1 MRNIIIGTAG
11 HIDHGKTTLI
21 KALTGRETD
30 RLEEEKRRGITI
42 DLGFTYFDLPNGSKA
57 GIIDVPG
64 HERFI
69 KNMLAGVVG
78 MDMVLLVIAADEGIM
93 PQTTEHLNILN
104 ILGLEN
110 GIVVL
115 TKCDLADQEWISL
128 VKEDIRDSLKST
140 FLEGAPIVE
149 VSSKTG
155 YGIDKLIQEINGL
168 AQKAVKERDLNT
180 ISRLPI
186 DRVFSI
192 QGFGTVITGTLIT
205 GILKKGDEVEIYPV
219 NKISRI
225 RNIQVHSSDAEK
237 AYAGQRTAINLSNIK
252 KTDIYRGCV
261 IAPVNS
267 MKNTMML
274 DVKLNLLKSSKR
286 IVVNRSRLHFYT
298 GTSEILTRV
307 VLLDRDELSPGES
320 CYAQLRL
327 EEEVAVRRGDK
338 FIVRF
343 YSPVETVGGGEI
355 IEPVPLK
362 RKRFD
367 EDLIEELKIKE
378 KGSGADVIEKI
389 IKQSKDLLSVS
400 ALAKTTAL
408 TETEVRDDI
417 EILEQE
423 EKISLFKVKN
433 EMYLWHKSF
442 EIELEEKLEKYLFNF
457 HKVNKYAKGAKK
469 SEIKSKFLPDLKQLL
484 FDTVILF
491 FAEKGLIKQTDEFI
505 SLPYFTVEYD
515 EDYTKIKGK
524 ALNILNDVKFEFLK
538 FEELEEKTGL
548 PMTSDVLS
556 LMMAEKDLVKINEL
570 VTSKI
575 LYEEAKNI
583 LVEFLEKNKKISA
596 AQYRDLLNTNRK
608 TAITLLE
615 HFDMVKLTKRVEN
628 DRILLNGE
636 WSK

>member
-30 RLEEEKRRGITI
+30 RWEEEKRRGITI
-42 DLGFTYFDLPNGSKA
+42 DLGFTYFDLPDGNKA

-64 HERFI
+64 HEKFI

-104 ILGLEN
+104 LLGVEN
-110 GIVVL
+110 GIVVI
-115 TKCDLADQEWISL
+115 TKCDIVDQEWISL
-128 VKEDIRDSLKST
+128 VKEDITETISST

-155 YGIDKLIQEINGL
+155 QGIEKLIQEIINI
-168 AQKAVKERDLNT
+168 ADKAVKERELNT
-180 ISRLPI
+180 IPRLPI

-205 GILKKGDEVEIYPV
+205 GILKKGEEVEIYPV
-219 NKISRI
+219 NKICRI
-225 RNIQVHSSDAEK
+225 RNIQVHSSDVEK
-237 AYAGQRTAINLSNIK
+237 AYAGQRTAINLSNVK
-252 KTDIYRGCV
+252 KDEIYRGCV

-286 IVVNRSRLHFYT
+286 VVINRSRLHLYT

-307 VLLDRDELSPGES
+307 VLLDRDELTPGES

-327 EEEVAVRRGDK
+327 EEEIAVRRGDK

-343 YSPVETVGGGEI
+343 YSPLETIGGGEI
-355 IEPVPLK
+355 IEPLPLK

-367 EDLIEELKIKE
+367 ENLIEELKIKE
-378 KGSGADVIEKI
+378 KGTGADVIEKI
-389 IKQSKDLLSVS
+389 IKETKDLLSVS
-400 ALAKTTAL
+400 SLAKTTAL
-408 TETEVRDDI
+408 TETEVQDNI

-423 EKISLFKVKN
+423 EKITLFKVKN
-433 EMYLWHKSF
+433 DMYVWHKSF
-442 EIELEEKLEKYLFNF
+442 EIEIEEKLEKYLFNY
-457 HKVNKYAKGAKK
+457 HKENKYATGAKK
-469 SEIKSKFLPDLKQLL
+469 SEIKSKFFPNLKQLL
-484 FDTVILF
+484 FDVIIQAF
-491 FAEKGLIKQTDEFI
+491 VEKGLIKQSDEFI
-505 SLPYFTVEYD
+505 SLTYFTIEYD
-515 EDYTKIKGK
+515 ADYRKIKERV
-524 ALNILNDVKFEFLK
+524 LMILDEVKFEFLK
-538 FEELEEKTGL
+538 IDELAEKINH
-548 PMTSDVLS
+548 PMTDDVLS
-556 LMMAEKDLVKINEL
+556 LMLTEKDLVRINDL
-570 VTSKI
+570 VTTRE

-583 LVEFLEKNKKISA
+583 LVEFLNKNKKISA
-596 AQYRDLLNTNRK
+596 AQYRDLINTNRK
-608 TAITLLE
+608 TAIALLE
-615 HFDMVKLTKRVEN
+615 HFDMLKLTKRIEN
-628 DRILLNGE
+628 DRILLNLT
-636 WSK
+636 

>member
-30 RLEEEKRRGITI
+30 RWEEEKRRGITI
-42 DLGFTYFDLPNGSKA
+42 DLGFTYFDLPDGSKA

-64 HERFI
+64 HEKFI

-104 ILGLEN
+104 LLGVEN
-110 GIVVL
+110 GIVVM
-115 TKCDLADQEWISL
+115 TKCDMADEEWIAL
-128 VKEDIRDSLKST
+128 VKEDIMESLKHT
-140 FLEGAPIVE
+140 FLEDAPIVE

-155 YGIDKLIQEINGL
+155 RGIEKLVQEINNQTAKG
-168 AQKAVKERDLNT
+168 VKERELNT
-180 ISRLPI
+180 IPRLPI

-192 QGFGTVITGTLIT
+192 TGFGTVITGTLIS
-205 GILKKGDEVEIYPV
+205 GVLKKGDEVEIYPV
-219 NKISRI
+219 NKLCRV

-252 KTDIYRGCV
+252 KADIYRGCV

-274 DVKLNLLKSSKR
+274 DVKLNMLKSSKR
-286 IVVNRSRLHFYT
+286 IITNRSRLHLYT
-298 GTSEILTRV
+298 GTSEILCRV

-327 EEEVAVRRGDK
+327 EEEIAVRRGDK

-343 YSPVETVGGGEI
+343 YSPLETVGGGEI

-362 RKRFD
+362 KKRFD
-367 EDLIEELKIKE
+367 DNLIEELKIKE
-378 KGSGADVIEKI
+378 KGTGADVIEKI
-389 IKQSKDLLSVS
+389 IKEAKDLISVS
-400 ALAKTTAL
+400 QLAKTTAL
-408 TETEVRDDI
+408 SETEIKDNI

-433 EMYLWHKSF
+433 DIFVWHKSF
-442 EIELEEKLEKYLFNF
+442 EIEENMEKYLFNY
-457 HKVNKYAKGAKK
+457 HKENKYQKGAKK
-469 SEIKSKFLPDLKQLL
+469 SEIKSRLLPNMKQLL
-484 FDTVILF
+484 FDMVIQS
-491 FAEKGLIKQTDEFI
+491 FAEKGIINQRDEFI
-505 SLPYFTVEYD
+505 SLTYFTIEYD
-515 EDYTKIKGK
+515 EDYKIIEEK
-524 ALNILNDVKFEFLK
+524 ALNILNEAKFEFLK
-538 FEELEEKTGL
+538 IDELIQKINHTLAE
-548 PMTSDVLS
+548 DVVS
-556 LMMAEKDLVKINEL
+556 LMISEKSLVKLNDLIS
-570 VTSKI
+570 TAK

-583 LVEFLEKNKKISA
+583 LIEFLNKNTKITA
-596 AQYRDLLNTNRK
+596 AQYRDLLNANRK
-608 TAITLLE
+608 MAIALLE
-615 HFDMVKLTKRVEN
+615 HFDMIKLTKRVEN
-628 DRILLNGE
+628 DRTFY
-636 WSK
+636 

>member
-30 RLEEEKRRGITI
+30 RWEEEKRRGITI
-42 DLGFTYFDLPNGSKA
+42 DLGFTYFDLPDGNKA

-64 HERFI
+64 HEKFI

-104 ILGLEN
+104 LLGVEN
-110 GIVVL
+110 GIVVI
-115 TKCDLADQEWISL
+115 TKCDIVDQEWISL
-128 VKEDIRDSLKST
+128 VKEDITETISST

-155 YGIDKLIQEINGL
+155 QGIEKLIQEIINI
-168 AQKAVKERDLNT
+168 ADKAVKERELNT
-180 ISRLPI
+180 IPRLPI

-205 GILKKGDEVEIYPV
+205 GILKKGEEVEIYPV
-219 NKISRI
+219 NKICRI
-225 RNIQVHSSDAEK
+225 RNIQVHSSDVEK
-237 AYAGQRTAINLSNIK
+237 AYAGQRTAINLSNVK
-252 KTDIYRGCV
+252 KNEIYRGCV

-286 IVVNRSRLHFYT
+286 VVINRSRLHLYT

-307 VLLDRDELSPGES
+307 VLLDRDELTPGES

-327 EEEVAVRRGDK
+327 EEEIAVRRGDK

-343 YSPVETVGGGEI
+343 YSPLETIGGGEI
-355 IEPVPLK
+355 IEPLPLK

-367 EDLIEELKIKE
+367 ENLIEELKIKE
-378 KGSGADVIEKI
+378 KGTGADVIEKI
-389 IKQSKDLLSVS
+389 IKETKDLLSVS
-400 ALAKTTAL
+400 GLAKTTAL
-408 TETEVRDDI
+408 TETEVQDNI

-423 EKISLFKVKN
+423 EKITLFKVKN
-433 EMYLWHKSF
+433 DMYVWHKSF
-442 EIELEEKLEKYLFNF
+442 EIEIEEKLEKYLFNY
-457 HKVNKYAKGAKK
+457 HKENKYATGAKK
-469 SEIKSKFLPDLKQLL
+469 SEIKSKFFPNLKQLL
-484 FDTVILF
+484 FDVIIQAF
-491 FAEKGLIKQTDEFI
+491 VEKGLIKQSDEFI
-505 SLPYFTVEYD
+505 SLTYFTIEYD
-515 EDYTKIKGK
+515 ADYRKIKERV
-524 ALNILNDVKFEFLK
+524 LMILDEVKFELLK
-538 FEELEEKTGL
+538 IDELAEKINH
-548 PMTSDVLS
+548 PMTDDVLS
-556 LMMAEKDLVKINEL
+556 LMLTEKDLVRINDL
-570 VTSKI
+570 VTTRE

-583 LVEFLEKNKKISA
+583 LVEFLNKNKKISA
-596 AQYRDLLNTNRK
+596 AQYRDLINTNRK
-608 TAITLLE
+608 TAIALLE
-615 HFDMVKLTKRVEN
+615 HFDMLKLTKRIEN
-628 DRILLNGE
+628 DRILLNLT
-636 WSK
+636 

>member
-30 RLEEEKRRGITI
+30 RWEEEKRRGITI
-42 DLGFTYFDLPNGSKA
+42 DLGFTYFDLPDGNKA

-64 HERFI
+64 HEKFI

-104 ILGLEN
+104 LLGVEN
-110 GIVVL
+110 GIVVI
-115 TKCDLADQEWISL
+115 TKCDIVDQEWISL
-128 VKEDIRDSLKST
+128 VKEDITETISST

-155 YGIDKLIQEINGL
+155 QGIEKLIQEIINI
-168 AQKAVKERDLNT
+168 ADKAVKERELNT
-180 ISRLPI
+180 IPRLPI

-205 GILKKGDEVEIYPV
+205 GILKKGEEVEIYPV
-219 NKISRI
+219 NKICRI
-225 RNIQVHSSDAEK
+225 RNIQVHSSDVEK

-252 KTDIYRGCV
+252 KNEIYRGCV

-286 IVVNRSRLHFYT
+286 VVINRSRLHLYT

-307 VLLDRDELSPGES
+307 VLLDRDELTPGES

-327 EEEVAVRRGDK
+327 EEEIAVRRGDK

-343 YSPVETVGGGEI
+343 YSPLETIGGGEI
-355 IEPVPLK
+355 IEPLPLK

-367 EDLIEELKIKE
+367 ENLIEELKIKE
-378 KGSGADVIEKI
+378 KGTGADVIEKI
-389 IKQSKDLLSVS
+389 IKDTKYLLSVS
-400 ALAKTTAL
+400 GLAKTTAL
-408 TETEVRDDI
+408 TETEVQDNI

-423 EKISLFKVKN
+423 EKITLFKVKN
-433 EMYLWHKSF
+433 DMYVWHKSF
-442 EIELEEKLEKYLFNF
+442 EIEIEEKLEKYLFNY
-457 HKVNKYAKGAKK
+457 HKENKYATGAKK
-469 SEIKSKFLPDLKQLL
+469 SEIKSKFFPNLKQLL
-484 FDTVILF
+484 FDVIIQAF
-491 FAEKGLIKQTDEFI
+491 VEKGLIKQSDEFI
-505 SLPYFTVEYD
+505 SLTYFTIEYD
-515 EDYTKIKGK
+515 ADYRKIKERV
-524 ALNILNDVKFEFLK
+524 LMILDEVKFELLK
-538 FEELEEKTGL
+538 IDELSEKINH
-548 PMTSDVLS
+548 PMTDDVLS
-556 LMMAEKDLVKINEL
+556 LMLTEKDLVRINDL
-570 VTSKI
+570 VTTRE

-583 LVEFLEKNKKISA
+583 LVEFLNKNKKISA
-596 AQYRDLLNTNRK
+596 AQYRDLINTNRK
-608 TAITLLE
+608 TAIALLE
-615 HFDMVKLTKRVEN
+615 HFDMLKLTKRIEN
-628 DRILLNGE
+628 DRILLNLT
-636 WSK
+636 

>member
-30 RLEEEKRRGITI
+30 RWEEEKRRGITI
-42 DLGFTYFDLPNGSKA
+42 DLGFTYFDLPDGNKA

-64 HERFI
+64 HEKFI

-104 ILGLEN
+104 LLGVEN
-110 GIVVL
+110 GIVVI
-115 TKCDLADQEWISL
+115 TKCDIVDQEWISL
-128 VKEDIRDSLKST
+128 VREDITETISST

-155 YGIDKLIQEINGL
+155 QGIEKLIQEIINI
-168 AQKAVKERDLNT
+168 ADKAVKERELNT
-180 ISRLPI
+180 IPRLPI

-205 GILKKGDEVEIYPV
+205 GILKKGEEVEIYPV
-219 NKISRI
+219 NKICRI
-225 RNIQVHSSDAEK
+225 RNIQVHSSDVEK
-237 AYAGQRTAINLSNIK
+237 AYAGQRTAINLSNVK
-252 KTDIYRGCV
+252 KDEIYRGCV

-286 IVVNRSRLHFYT
+286 VVINRSRLHLYT

-307 VLLDRDELSPGES
+307 VLLDRDELTPGES

-327 EEEVAVRRGDK
+327 EEEIAVRRGDK

-343 YSPVETVGGGEI
+343 YSPLETIGGGEI
-355 IEPVPLK
+355 IEPLPLK

-367 EDLIEELKIKE
+367 ENLIEELKIKE
-378 KGSGADVIEKI
+378 KGTGADVIEKI
-389 IKQSKDLLSVS
+389 IKDTKYLLSVS
-400 ALAKTTAL
+400 GLAKTTAL
-408 TETEVRDDI
+408 TETEVQDNI

-423 EKISLFKVKN
+423 EKITLFKVKN
-433 EMYLWHKSF
+433 DMYVWHKSF
-442 EIELEEKLEKYLFNF
+442 EIEIEEKLEKYLFNY
-457 HKVNKYAKGAKK
+457 HKENKYATGAKK
-469 SEIKSKFLPDLKQLL
+469 SEIKSKFFPNLKQLL
-484 FDTVILF
+484 FDVIIQAF
-491 FAEKGLIKQTDEFI
+491 VEKGLIKQSDEFI
-505 SLPYFTVEYD
+505 SLTYFTIEYD
-515 EDYTKIKGK
+515 ADYRKIKERV
-524 ALNILNDVKFEFLK
+524 LMILDEVKFELLK
-538 FEELEEKTGL
+538 IDELSEKINH
-548 PMTSDVLS
+548 PMTDDVLS
-556 LMMAEKDLVKINEL
+556 LMLTEKDLVRINDL
-570 VTSKI
+570 VTTRE

-583 LVEFLEKNKKISA
+583 LVEFLNKNKKISA
-596 AQYRDLLNTNRK
+596 AQYRDLINTNRK
-608 TAITLLE
+608 TAIALLE
-615 HFDMVKLTKRVEN
+615 HFDMLKLTKRIEN
-628 DRILLNGE
+628 DRILLNLT
-636 WSK
+636 

>member
-30 RLEEEKRRGITI
+30 RWEEEKRRGITI
-42 DLGFTYFDLPNGSKA
+42 DLGFTYFDLPDGNKA

-64 HERFI
+64 HEKFI

-104 ILGLEN
+104 LLGVEN
-110 GIVVL
+110 GIVVI
-115 TKCDLADQEWISL
+115 TKCDIVDQEWISL
-128 VKEDIRDSLKST
+128 VREDITETISST

-155 YGIDKLIQEINGL
+155 QGIEKLIQEIINI
-168 AQKAVKERDLNT
+168 ADKAVKERELNT
-180 ISRLPI
+180 IPRLPI

-205 GILKKGDEVEIYPV
+205 GILKKGEEVEIYPV
-219 NKISRI
+219 NKICRI
-225 RNIQVHSSDAEK
+225 RNIQVHSSDVEK

-252 KTDIYRGCV
+252 KNEIYRGCV

-286 IVVNRSRLHFYT
+286 VVINRSRLHLYT

-307 VLLDRDELSPGES
+307 VLLDRDELTPGES

-327 EEEVAVRRGDK
+327 EEEIAVRRGDK

-343 YSPVETVGGGEI
+343 YSPLETIGGGEI
-355 IEPVPLK
+355 IEPLPLK

-367 EDLIEELKIKE
+367 ENLIEELKIKE
-378 KGSGADVIEKI
+378 KGTGADVIEKI
-389 IKQSKDLLSVS
+389 IKDTKYLLSVS
-400 ALAKTTAL
+400 GLAKTTAL
-408 TETEVRDDI
+408 TETEVQDNI

-423 EKISLFKVKN
+423 EKITLFKVKN
-433 EMYLWHKSF
+433 DMYVWHKSF
-442 EIELEEKLEKYLFNF
+442 EIEIEEKLEKYLFNY
-457 HKVNKYAKGAKK
+457 HKENKYATGAKK
-469 SEIKSKFLPDLKQLL
+469 SEIKSKFFPNLKQLL
-484 FDTVILF
+484 FDVIIQAF
-491 FAEKGLIKQTDEFI
+491 VEKGLIKQSDEFI
-505 SLPYFTVEYD
+505 SLNYFTIEYD
-515 EDYTKIKGK
+515 EDYRKIKERV
-524 ALNILNDVKFEFLK
+524 LMILDEVKFELLK
-538 FEELEEKTGL
+538 IDELAEKINH
-548 PMTSDVLS
+548 PMTDDVLS
-556 LMMAEKDLVKINEL
+556 LMLTEKDLVRINDL
-570 VTSKI
+570 VTTRE

-583 LVEFLEKNKKISA
+583 LVEFLNKNKKISA
-596 AQYRDLLNTNRK
+596 AQYRDLINTNRK
-608 TAITLLE
+608 TAIALLE
-615 HFDMVKLTKRVEN
+615 HFDMLKLTKRIEN
-628 DRILLNGE
+628 DRILLNLT
-636 WSK
+636 

>member
-30 RLEEEKRRGITI
+30 RWEEEKRRGITI
-42 DLGFTYFDLPNGSKA
+42 DLGFTYFDLPDGSKA

-64 HERFI
+64 HEKFI

-104 ILGLEN
+104 LLGMKN

-115 TKCDLADQEWISL
+115 TKCDIADEEWISL
-128 VKEDIRDSLKST
+128 VKEDIIESLSST

-149 VSSKTG
+149 VSSKTRN
-155 YGIDKLIQEINGL
+155 GINNLIQEINNQ
-168 AQKAVKERDLNT
+168 AEKSVIERELNT
-180 ISRLPI
+180 IPRLPI

-205 GILKKGDEVEIYPV
+205 GILKKGTEVEIYPV
-219 NKISRI
+219 NKVCRI
-225 RNIQVHSSDAEK
+225 RNIQVHSSDVEK
-237 AYAGQRTAINLSNIK
+237 AYSGQRTAINLTNVK

-286 IVVNRSRLHFYT
+286 VVINRSRLHLYT
-298 GTSEILTRV
+298 GTSEILCRV
-307 VLLDRDELSPGES
+307 VLLDRDELKPGES
-320 CYAQLRL
+320 CFAQLRL

-343 YSPVETVGGGEI
+343 YSPSETIGGGEI
-355 IEPVPLK
+355 IEPLPLK
-362 RKRFD
+362 RKRYD
-367 EDLIEELKIKE
+367 ESLIEELKIKE
-378 KGSGADVIEKI
+378 KGTGADVIEKI
-389 IKQSKDLLSVS
+389 IKETKELISVS
-400 ALAKTTAL
+400 NLAITTAL
-408 TETEVRDDI
+408 TETEVKNNI

-423 EKISLFKVKN
+423 EKITLFKVKN
-433 EMYLWHKSF
+433 EIYLWHKNF
-442 EIELEEKLEKYLFNF
+442 EIEIEEKLEKYLFDY
-457 HKVNKYAKGAKK
+457 HQENKYAKGAKK
-469 SEIKSKFLPDLKQLL
+469 SEIKSRFFPNLKQLL
-484 FDTVILF
+484 FDVVIQTF
-491 FAEKGLIKQTDEFI
+491 VEKGLIKQSDEFI
-505 SLPYFTVEYD
+505 SLTYFTIEYD
-515 EDYTKIKGK
+515 EDYRKIKEK
-524 ALNILNDVKFEFLK
+524 TLKILDEAKFELLKIEELSDKINHTMTNDV
-538 FEELEEKTGL
+538 
-548 PMTSDVLS
+548 VS
-556 LMMAEKDLVKINEL
+556 LMITEKNLVRVNDLVTTTE
-570 VTSKI
+570 

-583 LVEFLEKNKKISA
+583 LVEFLKKNKKISA

-608 TAITLLE
+608 TAISLLE
-615 HFDMVKLTKRVEN
+615 YFDMLKLTKRVEN
-628 DRILLNGE
+628 DRILLNLT
-636 WSK
+636 

>member
-30 RLEEEKRRGITI
+30 RWEEEKRRGITI
-42 DLGFTYFDLPNGSKA
+42 DLGFTYFDLPDGSKA

-64 HERFI
+64 HEKFI

-104 ILGLEN
+104 LLGVEN

-115 TKCDLADQEWISL
+115 TKCDMAEKEWISL
-128 VKEDIRDSLKST
+128 VKEDIAESLRST

-155 YGIDKLIQEINGL
+155 YGINNLIQEINSL
-168 AQKAVKERDLNT
+168 AEKSVRERELNT
-180 ISRLPI
+180 IARLPI

-192 QGFGTVITGTLIT
+192 TGFGTVITGTLIT

-219 NKISRI
+219 NKLCKI

-237 AYAGQRTAINLSNIK
+237 AYAGQRTAINLSNVK

-267 MKNTMML
+267 MKNTKML
-274 DVKLNLLKSSKR
+274 DVKLNLLKNSKR
-286 IVVNRSRLHFYT
+286 VVINRSRLHFYT
-298 GTSEILTRV
+298 GTSEILARV
-307 VLLDRDELSPGES
+307 VLLDRDELTPGES

-327 EEEVAVRRGDK
+327 EDEIAVRRGDK

-343 YSPVETVGGGEI
+343 YSPLETIGGGEI
-355 IEPVPLK
+355 IEPVPKK

-367 EDLIEELKIKE
+367 ENLIEELKVKE
-378 KGSGADVIEKI
+378 KGTGADVIEKI
-389 IKQSKDLLSVS
+389 IKEARELISVS
-400 ALAKTTAL
+400 LLAKTTAL
-408 TETEVRDDI
+408 TETEVKDNI

-423 EKISLFKVKN
+423 EKISLFTVKN
-433 EMYLWHKSF
+433 EKYVWHKSY
-442 EIELEEKLEKYLFNF
+442 EIEIEEKVEKYLFTY
-457 HKVNKYAKGAKK
+457 HKENKYAKGAKK
-469 SEIKSKFLPDLKQLL
+469 SEIKSKFLPALKQVL
-484 FDTVILF
+484 FDVVIQSF
-491 FAEKGLIKQTDEFI
+491 CEKGLLKLVDEFI
-505 SLPYFTVEYD
+505 FLPYFSVEYD
-515 EDYTKIKGK
+515 EDYMKIKER
-524 ALNILNDVKFEFLK
+524 ALNIINDAKFEFLK
-538 FEELEEKTGL
+538 TIELAEKINHA
-548 PMTSDVLS
+548 MTDDVIS
-556 LMMAEKDLVKINEL
+556 LMITEEDLFKLNDLITTME
-570 VTSKI
+570 
-575 LYEEAKNI
+575 LYEEAKKI
-583 LVEFLEKNKKISA
+583 LIEFLNKNERINA

-608 TAITLLE
+608 TAIALLE
-615 HFDMVKLTKRVEN
+615 HFDMIKLTKRVEN
-628 DRILLNGE
+628 DRILLNLT
-636 WSK
+636 

>member
-11 HIDHGKTTLI
+11 HIDHGKTSLI
-21 KALTGRETD
+21 RALTGRETD
-30 RLEEEKRRGITI
+30 RWEEEKKRGITI
-42 DLGFTYFDLPNGSKA
+42 DLGFTYFDLPDGSKA

-64 HERFI
+64 HEKFI

-78 MDMVLLVIAADEGIM
+78 MDMVLLAIAADEGIM

-104 ILGLEN
+104 MLGLEN
-110 GIVVL
+110 GIVVM
-115 TKCDLADQEWISL
+115 TKCDMADEEWISL
-128 VKEDIRDSLKST
+128 VKEDIRESLKST
-140 FLEGAPIVE
+140 FLEKSAIVE

-155 YGIDKLIQEINGL
+155 YGIDKLVEEINNL
-168 AQKAVKERDLNT
+168 AQKSFKERELGT
-180 ISRLPI
+180 IPRLPI

-205 GILKKGDEVEIYPV
+205 GLLKKGEEVEIYPI

-237 AYAGQRTAINLSNIK
+237 TYAGQRTAINLSNIK

-274 DVKLNLLKSSKR
+274 DVKLNLLKNTKR
-286 IVVNRSRLHFYT
+286 IIANRSRLHFYT

-343 YSPVETVGGGEI
+343 YSPMETVGGGEI

-378 KGSGADVIEKI
+378 KGTSADVIEKI
-389 IKQSKDLLSVS
+389 IMQTRDMISLAS
-400 ALAKTTAL
+400 LAKTTAL
-408 TETEVRDDI
+408 TETEVKDNI
-417 EILEQE
+417 EILEDE
-423 EKISLFKVKN
+423 EKIRLFKVKN
-433 EMYLWHKSF
+433 DMYTWHKSF
-442 EIELEEKLEKYLFNF
+442 EIEIEEKLENYLFVF
-457 HKVNKYAKGAKK
+457 HKENKYAKGARK

-484 FDTVILF
+484 FDTVILSF
-491 FAEKGLIKQTDEFI
+491 VERGLIKQTDEFI
-505 SLPYFTVEYD
+505 SLPYFTLEYD
-515 EDYTKIKGK
+515 EDYIKIKEK
-524 ALNILNDVKFEFLK
+524 VTNILHDAKFEFLK
-538 FEELEEKTGL
+538 LEELSEKTAL
-548 PMTSDVLS
+548 PLTDAVLS
-556 LMMAEKDLVKINEL
+556 LMTAEKELVKIGGF
-570 VTSKI
+570 VTSKE
-575 LYEEAKNI
+575 LYEETKVI
-583 LVEFLEKNKKISA
+583 LVEFLKKDKKISA

-615 HFDMVKLTKRVEN
+615 HFDMIKLTKRIEN
-628 DRILLNGE
+628 DRILLNLTLN
-636 WSK
+636 

>member
-30 RLEEEKRRGITI
+30 RWEEEKRRGITI
-42 DLGFTYFDLPNGSKA
+42 DLGFTYFDLPDGNKA

-64 HERFI
+64 HEKFI

-104 ILGLEN
+104 LLGVEN
-110 GIVVL
+110 GIVVI
-115 TKCDLADQEWISL
+115 TKCDIVDQEWISL
-128 VKEDIRDSLKST
+128 VREDITETISST

-155 YGIDKLIQEINGL
+155 QGIEKLIQEIINI
-168 AQKAVKERDLNT
+168 ADKAVKERELNT
-180 ISRLPI
+180 IPRLPI

-205 GILKKGDEVEIYPV
+205 GILKKGEEVEIYPV
-219 NKISRI
+219 NKICRI
-225 RNIQVHSSDAEK
+225 RNIQVHSSDVEK
-237 AYAGQRTAINLSNIK
+237 AYAGQRTAINLSNVK
-252 KTDIYRGCV
+252 KNEIYRGCV

-286 IVVNRSRLHFYT
+286 VVINRSRLHLYT

-307 VLLDRDELSPGES
+307 VLLDRDELTPGES

-327 EEEVAVRRGDK
+327 EEEIAVRRGDK

-343 YSPVETVGGGEI
+343 YSPLETIGGGEI
-355 IEPVPLK
+355 IEPLPLK

-367 EDLIEELKIKE
+367 ENLIEELKIKE
-378 KGSGADVIEKI
+378 KGTGADVIEKI
-389 IKQSKDLLSVS
+389 IKETKDLLSVS
-400 ALAKTTAL
+400 GLAKTTAL
-408 TETEVRDDI
+408 TETEVQDNI

-423 EKISLFKVKN
+423 EKITLFKVKN
-433 EMYLWHKSF
+433 DMYVWHKSF
-442 EIELEEKLEKYLFNF
+442 EIEIEEKLEKYLFNY
-457 HKVNKYAKGAKK
+457 HKENKYATGAKK
-469 SEIKSKFLPDLKQLL
+469 SEIKSKFFPNLKQLL
-484 FDTVILF
+484 FDVIIQAF
-491 FAEKGLIKQTDEFI
+491 VEKGLIKQSDEFI
-505 SLPYFTVEYD
+505 SLTYFTIEYD
-515 EDYTKIKGK
+515 ADYRKIKERV
-524 ALNILNDVKFEFLK
+524 LMILDEVKFELLK
-538 FEELEEKTGL
+538 IDELSEKINH
-548 PMTSDVLS
+548 PMTDDVLS
-556 LMMAEKDLVKINEL
+556 LMLTEKDLVRINDL
-570 VTSKI
+570 VTTRE

-583 LVEFLEKNKKISA
+583 LVEFLNKNKKISA
-596 AQYRDLLNTNRK
+596 AQYRDLINTNRK
-608 TAITLLE
+608 TAIALLE
-615 HFDMVKLTKRVEN
+615 HFDMLKLTKRIEN
-628 DRILLNGE
+628 DRILLNLT
-636 WSK
+636 

>member
-30 RLEEEKRRGITI
+30 RWEEEKRRGITI
-42 DLGFTYFDLPNGSKA
+42 DLGFTYFDLPDGNKA

-64 HERFI
+64 HEKFI

-104 ILGLEN
+104 LLGVEN
-110 GIVVL
+110 GIVVI
-115 TKCDLADQEWISL
+115 TKCDIVDQEWISL
-128 VKEDIRDSLKST
+128 VREDITETISST

-155 YGIDKLIQEINGL
+155 QGIEKLIQEIINI
-168 AQKAVKERDLNT
+168 ADKAVKERELNT
-180 ISRLPI
+180 IPRLPI

-205 GILKKGDEVEIYPV
+205 GILKKGEEVEIYPV
-219 NKISRI
+219 NKICRI
-225 RNIQVHSSDAEK
+225 RNIQVHSSDVEK

-252 KTDIYRGCV
+252 KNEIYRGCV

-286 IVVNRSRLHFYT
+286 VVINRSRLHLYT

-307 VLLDRDELSPGES
+307 VLLDRDELTPGES

-327 EEEVAVRRGDK
+327 EEEIAVRRGDK

-343 YSPVETVGGGEI
+343 YSPLETIGGGEI
-355 IEPVPLK
+355 IEPLPLK

-367 EDLIEELKIKE
+367 ENLIEELKIKE
-378 KGSGADVIEKI
+378 KGTGADVIEKI
-389 IKQSKDLLSVS
+389 IKETKDLLSVS
-400 ALAKTTAL
+400 GLAKTTAL
-408 TETEVRDDI
+408 TETEVQDNI

-423 EKISLFKVKN
+423 EKITLFKVKN
-433 EMYLWHKSF
+433 DMYVWHKSF
-442 EIELEEKLEKYLFNF
+442 EIEIEEKLEKYLFNY
-457 HKVNKYAKGAKK
+457 HKENKYATGAKK
-469 SEIKSKFLPDLKQLL
+469 SEIKSKFFPNLKQLL
-484 FDTVILF
+484 FDVIIQSF
-491 FAEKGLIKQTDEFI
+491 VEKGLIKQSDEFI
-505 SLPYFTVEYD
+505 SLTYFTIEYD
-515 EDYTKIKGK
+515 EDYRKIKERV
-524 ALNILNDVKFEFLK
+524 LMILDEVKFEFLK
-538 FEELEEKTGL
+538 IDELAEKINH
-548 PMTSDVLS
+548 PMTDDVLS
-556 LMMAEKDLVKINEL
+556 LMLTEKDLVRINDL
-570 VTSKI
+570 VTTRE

-583 LVEFLEKNKKISA
+583 LVEFLNKNKKISA
-596 AQYRDLLNTNRK
+596 AQYRDLINTNRK
-608 TAITLLE
+608 TAIALLE
-615 HFDMVKLTKRVEN
+615 HFDMLKLTKRIEN
-628 DRILLNGE
+628 DRILLNLT
-636 WSK
+636 

>member
-30 RLEEEKRRGITI
+30 RWEEEKRRGITI
-42 DLGFTYFDLPNGSKA
+42 DLGFTYFDLPDGNKA

-64 HERFI
+64 HEKFI

-104 ILGLEN
+104 LLGVEN
-110 GIVVL
+110 GIVVI
-115 TKCDLADQEWISL
+115 TKCDIVDQEWISL
-128 VKEDIRDSLKST
+128 VREDITETISST

-155 YGIDKLIQEINGL
+155 QGIEKLIQEIINI
-168 AQKAVKERDLNT
+168 ADKAVKERELNT
-180 ISRLPI
+180 IPRLPI

-205 GILKKGDEVEIYPV
+205 GILKKGEEVEIYPV
-219 NKISRI
+219 NKICRI
-225 RNIQVHSSDAEK
+225 RNIQVHSSDVEK

-252 KTDIYRGCV
+252 KNEIYRGCV

-286 IVVNRSRLHFYT
+286 VVINRSRLHLYT

-307 VLLDRDELSPGES
+307 VLLDRDELTPGES

-327 EEEVAVRRGDK
+327 EEEIAVRRGDK

-343 YSPVETVGGGEI
+343 YSPLETIGGGEI
-355 IEPVPLK
+355 IEPLPLK

-367 EDLIEELKIKE
+367 ENLIEELKIKE
-378 KGSGADVIEKI
+378 KGTGADVIEKI
-389 IKQSKDLLSVS
+389 IKETKDLLSVS
-400 ALAKTTAL
+400 GLAKTTAL
-408 TETEVRDDI
+408 TETEVQDNI

-423 EKISLFKVKN
+423 EKITLFKVKN
-433 EMYLWHKSF
+433 DMYVWHKSF
-442 EIELEEKLEKYLFNF
+442 EIEIEEKLEKYLFNY
-457 HKVNKYAKGAKK
+457 HKENKYATGAKK
-469 SEIKSKFLPDLKQLL
+469 SEIKSKFFPNLKQLL
-484 FDTVILF
+484 FDVIIQAF
-491 FAEKGLIKQTDEFI
+491 VEKGLIKQSDEFI
-505 SLPYFTVEYD
+505 SLNYFTIEYD
-515 EDYTKIKGK
+515 EDYRKIKERV
-524 ALNILNDVKFEFLK
+524 LMILDEVKFEFLK
-538 FEELEEKTGL
+538 IDELSEKINH
-548 PMTSDVLS
+548 PMTDDVLS
-556 LMMAEKDLVKINEL
+556 LMLTEKDLVRINDL
-570 VTSKI
+570 VTTRE

-583 LVEFLEKNKKISA
+583 LVEFLNKNKKISA
-596 AQYRDLLNTNRK
+596 AQYRDLINTNRK
-608 TAITLLE
+608 TAIALLE
-615 HFDMVKLTKRVEN
+615 HFDMLKLTKRIEN
-628 DRILLNGE
+628 DRILLNLT
-636 WSK
+636 

>member
-30 RLEEEKRRGITI
+30 RWEEEKRRGITI
-42 DLGFTYFDLPNGSKA
+42 DLGFTYFDLPDGNKA

-64 HERFI
+64 HEKFI

-104 ILGLEN
+104 LLGVEN
-110 GIVVL
+110 GIVVI
-115 TKCDLADQEWISL
+115 TKCDIVDQEWISL
-128 VKEDIRDSLKST
+128 VKEDITETISST

-155 YGIDKLIQEINGL
+155 QGIEKLIQEIINI
-168 AQKAVKERDLNT
+168 ADKAVKERELNT
-180 ISRLPI
+180 IPRLPI

-205 GILKKGDEVEIYPV
+205 GILKKGEEVEIYPV
-219 NKISRI
+219 NKICRI
-225 RNIQVHSSDAEK
+225 RNIQVHSSDVEK

-252 KTDIYRGCV
+252 KNEIYRGCV

-286 IVVNRSRLHFYT
+286 VVINRSRLHLYT

-307 VLLDRDELSPGES
+307 VLLDRDELTPGES

-327 EEEVAVRRGDK
+327 EEEIAVRRGDK

-343 YSPVETVGGGEI
+343 YSPLETIGGGEI
-355 IEPVPLK
+355 IEPLPLK

-367 EDLIEELKIKE
+367 ENLIEELKIKE
-378 KGSGADVIEKI
+378 KGTGADVIEKI
-389 IKQSKDLLSVS
+389 IKDTKYLLSVS
-400 ALAKTTAL
+400 GLAKTTAL
-408 TETEVRDDI
+408 TETEVQDNI

-423 EKISLFKVKN
+423 EKITLFKVKN
-433 EMYLWHKSF
+433 DMYVWHKSF
-442 EIELEEKLEKYLFNF
+442 EIEIEEKLEKYLFNY
-457 HKVNKYAKGAKK
+457 HKENKYATGAKK
-469 SEIKSKFLPDLKQLL
+469 SEIKSKFFPNLKQLL
-484 FDTVILF
+484 FDVIIQAF
-491 FAEKGLIKQTDEFI
+491 VEKGLIKQSDEFI
-505 SLPYFTVEYD
+505 SLNYFTIEYD
-515 EDYTKIKGK
+515 EDYRKIKER
-524 ALNILNDVKFEFLK
+524 ALKILDEVKFEFLK
-538 FEELEEKTGL
+538 IDELAEKINH
-548 PMTSDVLS
+548 PMTDDVLS
-556 LMMAEKDLVKINEL
+556 LMLTEKDLVRINDL
-570 VTSKI
+570 VTTRE

-583 LVEFLEKNKKISA
+583 LVEFLNKNKKISA
-596 AQYRDLLNTNRK
+596 AQYRDLINTNRK
-608 TAITLLE
+608 TAIALLE
-615 HFDMVKLTKRVEN
+615 HFDMLKLTKRIEN
-628 DRILLNGE
+628 DRILLNLT
-636 WSK
+636 

>member
-30 RLEEEKRRGITI
+30 RWEEEKRRGITI
-42 DLGFTYFDLPNGSKA
+42 DLGFTYFDLPDGNKA

-64 HERFI
+64 HEKFI

-104 ILGLEN
+104 LLGVEN
-110 GIVVL
+110 GIVVI
-115 TKCDLADQEWISL
+115 TKCDIVDQEWISL
-128 VKEDIRDSLKST
+128 VREDITETISST

-155 YGIDKLIQEINGL
+155 QGIEKLIQEIINI
-168 AQKAVKERDLNT
+168 ADKAVKERELNT
-180 ISRLPI
+180 IPRLPI

-205 GILKKGDEVEIYPV
+205 GILKKGEEVEIYPV
-219 NKISRI
+219 NKICRI
-225 RNIQVHSSDAEK
+225 RNIQVHSSDVEK
-237 AYAGQRTAINLSNIK
+237 AYAGQRTAINLSNVK
-252 KTDIYRGCV
+252 KNEIYRGCV

-286 IVVNRSRLHFYT
+286 VVINRSRLHLYT

-307 VLLDRDELSPGES
+307 VLLDRDELTPGES

-327 EEEVAVRRGDK
+327 EEEIAVRRGDK

-343 YSPVETVGGGEI
+343 YSPLETIGGGEI
-355 IEPVPLK
+355 IEPLPLK

-367 EDLIEELKIKE
+367 ENLIEELKIKE
-378 KGSGADVIEKI
+378 KGTGADVIEKI
-389 IKQSKDLLSVS
+389 IKDTKYLLSVS
-400 ALAKTTAL
+400 GLAKTTAL
-408 TETEVRDDI
+408 TETEVQDNI

-423 EKISLFKVKN
+423 EKITLFKVKN
-433 EMYLWHKSF
+433 DMYVWHKSF
-442 EIELEEKLEKYLFNF
+442 EIEIEEKLEKYLFNY
-457 HKVNKYAKGAKK
+457 HKENKYATGAKK
-469 SEIKSKFLPDLKQLL
+469 SEIKSKFFPNLKQLL
-484 FDTVILF
+484 FDVIIQAF
-491 FAEKGLIKQTDEFI
+491 VEKGLIKQSDEFI
-505 SLPYFTVEYD
+505 SLTYFTIEYD
-515 EDYTKIKGK
+515 ADYRKIKERV
-524 ALNILNDVKFEFLK
+524 LMILDEVKFELLK
-538 FEELEEKTGL
+538 IDELSEKINH
-548 PMTSDVLS
+548 PMTDDVLS
-556 LMMAEKDLVKINEL
+556 LMLTEKDLVRINDL
-570 VTSKI
+570 VTTRE

-583 LVEFLEKNKKISA
+583 LVEFLNKNKKISA
-596 AQYRDLLNTNRK
+596 AQYRDLINTNRK
-608 TAITLLE
+608 TAIALLE
-615 HFDMVKLTKRVEN
+615 HFDMLKLTKRIEN
-628 DRILLNGE
+628 DRILLNLT
-636 WSK
+636 